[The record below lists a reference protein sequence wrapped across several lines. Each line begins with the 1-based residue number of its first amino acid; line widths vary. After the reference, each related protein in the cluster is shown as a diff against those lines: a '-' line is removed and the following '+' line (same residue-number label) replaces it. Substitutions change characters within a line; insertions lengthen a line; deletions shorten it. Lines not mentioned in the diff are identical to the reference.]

1 MHPMTTSA
9 SRLVPVLAL
18 LVASGCGSD
27 GAAAGDAATVRD
39 SAGVRIVES
48 ARPAWGDER
57 RWVVDEEPAVEVGMV
72 DGPAEYQLSEVRGAV
87 RLADGGI
94 VVAGADAR
102 ELRFYDAEGTFVR
115 RAGGPG
121 GGPGEFQTLDGLL
134 PYRGDSVAAWDA
146 RSRRLSVFAADGTL
160 GRAVTVRELAGISS
174 WLRGTFADG
183 SFVVEPAATAEAFL
197 RMQPGERRD
206 TAAYLRYTAAGD
218 PSGTVARLP
227 DREVVVSRDGG
238 VVSQENVLFGRD
250 SYLAAAGERAYA
262 GSSDG
267 FRLDVLDPQGRP
279 LASIRRAGEPRPV
292 RRGDLESA
300 RAEARR
306 RSEEASARV
315 ARITGAPPKAGPTP
329 DLPARSTVPAF
340 DALLVDAGGNLW
352 VREHQVSPAESG
364 RWQVFDG
371 EGAWLGTVDTPAG
384 LTLLQVGDDWV
395 LGRARDELDVEYVR
409 LHPLR
414 RS

>member
-1 MHPMTTSA
+1 MTTSA
-9 SRLVPVLAL
+9 FRPVLFMAL
-18 LVASGCGSD
+18 LVASGCGGD
-27 GAAAGDAATVRD
+27 GAAAGDAAAVRD

-57 RWVVDEEPAVEVGMV
+57 RWVVDDAPAVEVGMV
-72 DGPAEYQLSEVRGAV
+72 DGPAEYQLSDVRGAV
-87 RLADGGI
+87 RLADGSI

-102 ELRFYDAEGTFVR
+102 ELRFYDAEGGFVL

-206 TAAYLRYTAAGD
+206 TAAYLRFTAAGD
-218 PSGTVARLP
+218 PAGTLARLA

-238 VVSQENVLFGRD
+238 VVSQAEVLFGRD
-250 SYLAAAGERAYA
+250 SYFAAAGERAYA
-262 GSSDG
+262 GSSDA
-267 FRLDVLDPQGRP
+267 FRIDVLDPERGP
-279 LASIRRAGEPRPV
+279 VASIRRGDEPRPV
-292 RRGDLESA
+292 RRGDVERA
-300 RAEARR
+300 RAEAQR
-306 RSEEASARV
+306 RSEETAARV
-315 ARITGAPPKAGPTP
+315 ARITGSPPKAGPARE
-329 DLPARSTVPAF
+329 LPARPTVPAF
-340 DALLVDAGGNLW
+340 DALLADVEGNLW
-352 VREHQVSPAESG
+352 VREHQVSPA
-364 RWQVFDG
+364 
-371 EGAWLGTVDTPAG
+371 
-384 LTLLQVGDDWV
+384 
-395 LGRARDELDVEYVR
+395 
-409 LHPLR
+409 
-414 RS
+414 